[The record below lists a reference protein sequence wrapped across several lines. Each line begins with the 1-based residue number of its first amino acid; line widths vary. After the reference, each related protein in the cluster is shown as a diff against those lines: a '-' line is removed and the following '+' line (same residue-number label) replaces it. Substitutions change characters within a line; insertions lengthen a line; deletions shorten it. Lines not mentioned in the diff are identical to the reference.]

1 MPTAPV
7 YVDGAKAM
15 TLRGPTL
22 VADFK
27 ALVED
32 YVARRFGGGSRADDA
47 A

>member
-1 MPTAPV
+1 
-7 YVDGAKAM
+7 M

-27 ALVED
+27 AIVED
-32 YVARRFGGGSRADDA
+32 YVARRFGAEGRTTDA

>member
-1 MPTAPV
+1 
-7 YVDGAKAM
+7 M

-32 YVARRFGGGSRADDA
+32 YVAKRYGGEGRATDA